1 MSDVKTTVDGALN
14 KLKSLE
20 QEIQSTKLTKK
31 DIKDKVK
38 VVCNTLKKDLKSFE
52 ESDVK
57 SVSHH
62 FERGIEGLWDMVSIN
77 ISKAQ
82 KEILSK
88 FEKKVNV
95 NTKVNELLTERVK
108 SLKSKIRESNSNQ
121 TFDKSQINSLMAKI
135 KESFSSMENSV

>member
-14 KLKSLE
+14 KLQNLE
-20 QEIQSTKLTKK
+20 QKIQSSKLTKK
-31 DIKDKVK
+31 NIKDEVK

-62 FERGIEGLWDMVSIN
+62 FEKGIEGLWDMVSSN
-77 ISKAQ
+77 VSKAQ
-82 KEILSK
+82 KKILAN

-95 NTKVNELLTERVK
+95 NTMVNELLTERVK
-108 SLKSKIRESNSNQ
+108 GLKSKIRESNSNQ
-121 TFDKSQINSLMAKI
+121 IMDKSKINSLIAKI
-135 KESFSSMENSV
+135 NESFNSINNSV

>member
-14 KLKSLE
+14 KLQSLE
-20 QEIQSTKLTKK
+20 EEIQSSKLTKK
-31 DIKDKVK
+31 DIKDKVRG
-38 VVCNTLKKDLKSFE
+38 VCNTLKKDLKSFE

-62 FERGIEGLWDMVSIN
+62 FESGIEGLWDMVSSN
-77 ISKAQ
+77 VSKAQ

-95 NTKVNELLTERVK
+95 NTTVNELLTERVK
-108 SLKSKIRESNSNQ
+108 GLKLKIRDSNSNQ
-121 TFDKSQINSLMAKI
+121 KMDKSKINSLIVKI
-135 KESFSSMENSV
+135 NESFEGIENSI

>member
-14 KLKSLE
+14 KLQNLE
-20 QEIQSTKLTKK
+20 QKIQSSKLNKK
-31 DIKDKVK
+31 NIKDEVK

-62 FERGIEGLWDMVSIN
+62 FEKGIEGLWDMVSSN
-77 ISKAQ
+77 VSKAQ
-82 KEILSK
+82 KKILAN

-95 NTKVNELLTERVK
+95 NTMVNELLTERVK
-108 SLKSKIRESNSNQ
+108 GLKSKIRESNSNQ
-121 TFDKSQINSLMAKI
+121 IMDKSKINSLIAKI
-135 KESFSSMENSV
+135 NESFNSINNSV

>member
-135 KESFSSMENSV
+135 RESFSSMENSV

>member
-14 KLKSLE
+14 KLQSLE
-20 QEIQSTKLTKK
+20 EKIQSSKLTKK
-31 DIKDKVK
+31 DIKDEVK

-62 FERGIEGLWDMVSIN
+62 FEKGIEGLWDMVSSN
-77 ISKAQ
+77 VSKAQ
-82 KEILSK
+82 KKILAN

-95 NTKVNELLTERVK
+95 NTMVNELLTERVK
-108 SLKSKIRESNSNQ
+108 GLKSKIRESNSNQ
-121 TFDKSQINSLMAKI
+121 IMDKSKINSLIAKI
-135 KESFSSMENSV
+135 NESFNSINNSV

>member
-1 MSDVKTTVDGALN
+1 MSDVITTVDGALN
-14 KLKSLE
+14 KLKNLE

-62 FERGIEGLWDMVSIN
+62 FEKGIEGLWDMVSIN

-108 SLKSKIRESNSNQ
+108 SLKLKIRESNSNQ

>member
-1 MSDVKTTVDGALN
+1 MSDVKTTVDGAL
-14 KLKSLE
+14 KELKTLE

-62 FERGIEGLWDMVSIN
+62 FQRGIEELWDMVGDN
-77 ISKAQ
+77 VSKAQ

-95 NTKVNELLTERVK
+95 NTTVNELLTERVK
-108 SLKSKIRESNSNQ
+108 SLKSKIRDSNSNQ
-121 TFDKSQINSLMAKI
+121 KMDKSKINSLI
-135 KESFSSMENSV
+135 VRINEGFEGIENSI